1 MKKATLFSCK
11 LLSLSVCCFIHGVL
25 NLAKT
30 KLYVRTTCMACRGK
44 GGLHCH
50 YCDIDGK
57 VFVEASYKTVVRY
70 LNDMEKEDLKAE
82 ILDKIK
88 EE

>member
-1 MKKATLFSCK
+1 
-11 LLSLSVCCFIHGVL
+11 
-25 NLAKT
+25 
-30 KLYVRTTCMACRGK
+30 MACRGK